1 MDPQCRILC
10 PRKCADVGLAETCHR
25 RCRTLFG
32 TTSLLCKEGEL
43 GLLNAIRSCTTN
55 ILDTRRTH
63 LRLLRCRHSHA
74 SDTLRDSG
82 TEQTFLIGCDKMQF
96 DRCTTGTLSVD
107 CDAFWI
113 AAEGADVFLYPAKCF
128 GLVLETG
135 VVVSEAGRRE
145 GWVGEET
152 EGV

>member
-1 MDPQCRILC
+1 MHPILC
-10 PRKCADVGLAETCHR
+10 AIAA
-25 RCRTLFG
+25 
-32 TTSLLCKEGEL
+32 
-43 GLLNAIRSCTTN
+43 LNK
-55 ILDTRRTH
+55 
-63 LRLLRCRHSHA
+63 
-74 SDTLRDSG
+74 
-82 TEQTFLIGCDKMQF
+82 TFLIGCDKMQF
-96 DRCTTGTLSVD
+96 GTLSVD

-113 AAEGADVFLYPAKCF
+113 AAEGAEVFLYPARCF